1 MSVELITVIF
11 FVSIFAAIMSGFPIA
26 ITLGAVGLII
36 GYFTMGEPVFELMY
50 QRGIIIALNYPL
62 LALPLFVLMGIILAD
77 SGVADGMYN
86 ALSVIL
92 GKLRGGLAVTTVL
105 LGAML
110 AACLGVIT
118 AAVSTLTILAVGPM
132 VRRGYSK
139 SLATGAACA
148 GGVLGILIPP
158 SVMIIIL
165 GPLADISVGQLFMG
179 AFMPGFMLAGLYS
192 TYIIIRALIQPQIA
206 PGVPAEELGV
216 SNLTKLKLLG
226 KGVVPPLMIILSVL
240 GVIFLGIAPPT
251 EAAATGVIASI
262 ALATAY
268 RRLQWDKFKKSLLEA
283 MRVTSFSLCIAFF
296 SIGMVGVFLRI
307 GCGHVVRDIVLSAP
321 GGRWGAFAIIMLV
334 IFLLG
339 FLMSWLPILFI
350 MVPIVFPILP
360 QLGFDEV
367 WFAIM
372 ICVNLQMAFM
382 TPPMAQAI
390 FVCRGTV
397 PKELGVE
404 TGDII
409 RGVFPFVGIIIVGLI
424 LCVIFPQIILWLPNT
439 LVRTGW

>member
-1 MSVELITVIF
+1 MSTEIITLLF
-11 FVSIFAAIMSGFPIA
+11 FVSIIVAIMSGFPIA
-26 ITLGAVGLII
+26 FTLGAVGLII
-36 GYFTMGEPVFELMY
+36 GYFTMGPPVFELMY
-50 QRGIIIALNYPL
+50 QNGIQIALNYPL

-86 ALSVIL
+86 ALSVIM
-92 GKLRGGLAVTTVL
+92 GRIRGGLAVTTVV

-132 VRRGYSK
+132 IRRGYSK

-165 GPLADISVGQLFMG
+165 GPLADISVGKLFMG

-192 TYIIIRALIQPQIA
+192 LYIIIRSFLQPQIA
-206 PGVPAEELGV
+206 PGAPPNELGV
-216 SNLTKLKLLG
+216 SFGTKLKLLG
-226 KGVVPPLMIILSVL
+226 KGVVPPLLIIMSVL

-251 EAAATGVIASI
+251 EAAATGVIASVC
-262 ALATAY
+262 LAVAY
-268 RRLQWDKFKKSLLEA
+268 RRLDITKFKKSLLETL
-283 MRVTSFSLCIAFF
+283 RVTSFSLCIAFF

-307 GCGHVVRDIVLSAP
+307 GCGFVVRDVVLAAP
-321 GGRWGAFAIIMLV
+321 GGRWVAFFIIMFV
-334 IFLLG
+334 IFILG

-350 MVPIVFPILP
+350 MVPIVMPILP
-360 QLGFDEV
+360 ELGFDEV

-372 ICVNLQMAFM
+372 ICVNQQMAFM

-404 TGDII
+404 TSDII
-409 RGVFPFVGIIIVGLI
+409 RGVFPFVGIIIIGLI
-424 LCVIFPQIILWLPNT
+424 LCVIFPQIILWLPNS

>member
-1 MSVELITVIF
+1 MSIELITVIF
-11 FVSIFAAIMSGFPIA
+11 FVSIVAAIMSGFPIA

-36 GYFTMGEPVFELMY
+36 GYFTMGTPVFELMY

-77 SGVADGMYN
+77 SGVADGMYH

-92 GKLRGGLAVTTVL
+92 GRVRGGLAVTTVL

-165 GPLADISVGQLFMG
+165 GPLANISVGKLFMG

-192 TYIIIRALIQPQIA
+192 LYIIIRAFLQPHIA
-206 PGVPAEELGV
+206 PGAPPEEQGV
-216 SNLTKLKLLG
+216 SFGTKLKLLG
-226 KGVVPPLMIILSVL
+226 KGVVPPLLIIMSVL

-251 EAAATGVIASI
+251 EAAATGVIASLG
-262 ALATAY
+262 LAIAY
-268 RRLQWDKFKKSLLEA
+268 RKMTWERLKSTLLQA
-283 MRVTSFSLCIAFF
+283 TRVTSFSLCIAFF

-307 GCGHVVRDIVLSAP
+307 GCGGVVREMVLAAP
-321 GGRWGAFAIIMLV
+321 GGRWGAFSMIMLV

-350 MVPIVFPILP
+350 MIPIVMPILP
-360 QLGFDEV
+360 ALGFDEV

-397 PKELGVE
+397 PKELGIE
-404 TGDII
+404 TSDII
-409 RGVFPFVGIIIVGLI
+409 RGVFPFVGLIIVGLI
-424 LCVIFPQIILWLPNT
+424 LCVIFPNIILWLPNT

>member
-1 MSVELITVIF
+1 MSTELITLIF
-11 FVSIFAAIMSGFPIA
+11 FLAIVIAIMSGFPIA
-26 ITLGAVGLII
+26 FTLGAVGLII
-36 GYFTMGEPVFELMY
+36 GYFTMGTPVFELMY

-86 ALSVIL
+86 ALSVIM
-92 GKLRGGLAVTTVL
+92 GRLRGGLAVTTIL

-118 AAVSTLTILAVGPM
+118 ASVSTLTILAVGPM
-132 VRRGYSK
+132 VKRGYSK

-165 GPLADISVGQLFMG
+165 GPLADISVGKLFMG
-179 AFMPGFMLAGLYS
+179 AFMPGFMLAGLYC
-192 TYIIIRALIQPQIA
+192 TYIIVRAFLQPHIA
-206 PGVPAEELGV
+206 PGAPPEELGV
-216 SNLTKLKLLG
+216 SFRTKIILLA
-226 KGVVPPLMIILSVL
+226 KGVVPPLLIIMSVL

-251 EAAATGVIASI
+251 EAAATGVIASL
-262 ALATAY
+262 ALALAY
-268 RRLQWDKFKKSLLEA
+268 RKMNLKIFKSSLLQA
-283 MRVTSFSLCIAFF
+283 LRVTSFSLCIAFF

-307 GCGHVVRDIVLSAP
+307 GCGFVVRDLVMAAP

-350 MVPIVFPILP
+350 MIPIVMPILP
-360 QLGFDEV
+360 ALGFDEV

-409 RGVFPFVGIIIVGLI
+409 RGVFPFVGLIIIGLI

>member
-1 MSVELITVIF
+1 MSIELITVIF
-11 FVSIFAAIMSGFPIA
+11 FVAII
-26 ITLGAVGLII
+26 
-36 GYFTMGEPVFELMY
+36 
-50 QRGIIIALNYPL
+50 RGIIIALNYPL

-92 GKLRGGLAVTTVL
+92 GRLRGGLAVTTVL
-105 LGAML
+105 IGAML

-139 SLATGAACA
+139 SLATGSACA

-165 GPLADISVGQLFMG
+165 GPLADISVGKLFMG
-179 AFMPGFMLAGLYS
+179 AFMPGFMLAGLYA
-192 TYIIIRALIQPQIA
+192 TYIIVRSFLQPHIA
-206 PGVPAEELGV
+206 PGAPQGELGV
-216 SNLTKLKLLG
+216 SFGTKLKLLG
-226 KGVVPPLMIILSVL
+226 KGVVPPLLIIMSVL

-251 EAAATGVIASI
+251 EAAATGVIASF
-262 ALATAY
+262 ALAVAY
-268 RRLQWDKFKKSLLEA
+268 RKMTWEKLKSCLLQAL
-283 MRVTSFSLCIAFF
+283 RVTSFSLCIAFF

-307 GCGHVVRDIVLSAP
+307 GCGGVVRDLVMAAP
-321 GGRWGAFAIIMLV
+321 GGRWGAFAIIMFV

-350 MVPIVFPILP
+350 MIPIVMPILP
-360 QLGFDEV
+360 ELGFDPV

-404 TGDII
+404 TSDII
-409 RGVFPFVGIIIVGLI
+409 RGVFPFVGLIIIGLF

>member
-1 MSVELITVIF
+1 MSTELITLIF
-11 FVSIFAAIMSGFPIA
+11 FLAIIIAIMSGFPIA
-26 ITLGAVGLII
+26 FTLGAVGLII
-36 GYFTMGEPVFELMY
+36 GYFTMGAPVFELMY

-86 ALSVIL
+86 ALSVIM
-92 GKLRGGLAVTTVL
+92 GRLRGGLAVTTIL

-118 AAVSTLTILAVGPM
+118 ASVSTLTILAVGPM
-132 VRRGYSK
+132 VKRGYSK

-165 GPLADISVGQLFMG
+165 GPLADISVGKLFMG
-179 AFMPGFMLAGLYS
+179 AFMPGFMLAGLYC
-192 TYIIIRALIQPQIA
+192 TYIIVRAFLQPHIA
-206 PGVPAEELGV
+206 PGAPPEELGV
-216 SNLTKLKLLG
+216 SFRTKIILLA
-226 KGVVPPLMIILSVL
+226 KGVVPPLLIIMSVL

-251 EAAATGVIASI
+251 EAAATGVIASL
-262 ALATAY
+262 ALALAY
-268 RRLQWDKFKKSLLEA
+268 RKMNLKIFKSSLLQA
-283 MRVTSFSLCIAFF
+283 LRVTSFSLCIAFF

-307 GCGHVVRDIVLSAP
+307 GCGFVVRDLVMAAP

-350 MVPIVFPILP
+350 MIPIVMPILP
-360 QLGFDEV
+360 ALGFDEV

-404 TGDII
+404 TSDII
-409 RGVFPFVGIIIVGLI
+409 RGVFPFVGLIIIGLI

>member
-1 MSVELITVIF
+1 
-11 FVSIFAAIMSGFPIA
+11 
-26 ITLGAVGLII
+26 
-36 GYFTMGEPVFELMY
+36 
-50 QRGIIIALNYPL
+50 
-62 LALPLFVLMGIILAD
+62 
-77 SGVADGMYN
+77 
-86 ALSVIL
+86 
-92 GKLRGGLAVTTVL
+92 
-105 LGAML
+105 ML

-118 AAVSTLTILAVGPM
+118 AAVSTLTILAVKPM
-132 VRRGYSK
+132 VMRGYSK

-165 GPLADISVGQLFMG
+165 GPLADISVGKLFMG

-192 TYIIIRALIQPQIA
+192 LYIIIRSFLQPSIA
-206 PGVPAEELGV
+206 PGAPPEEQGV
-216 SNLTKLKLLG
+216 SFGTKLKLLG
-226 KGVVPPLMIILSVL
+226 KGVVPPLLIIMSVL

-251 EAAATGVIASI
+251 EAAATGVLASF
-262 ALATAY
+262 ALAVIY
-268 RRLQWDKFKKSLLEA
+268 RKMSWEKFKSSLLQG

-307 GCGHVVRDIVLSAP
+307 GCGGVVRDLVLAAP
-321 GGRWGAFAIIMLV
+321 GGRWGAFSIIMLV

-350 MVPIVFPILP
+350 MIPIVMPILP

-404 TGDII
+404 TSDII
-409 RGVFPFVGIIIVGLI
+409 RGVFPFVGLIIIGLI

-439 LVRTGW
+439 LIRTGW

>member
-1 MSVELITVIF
+1 MSIELITVIF
-11 FVSIFAAIMSGFPIA
+11 FISIVGAIMSGFPIA
-26 ITLGAVGLII
+26 FTLGAVGLII
-36 GYFTMGEPVFELMY
+36 GYFTMGESVFQLMY
-50 QRGIIIALNYPL
+50 QNGYTLALNYPL

-92 GKLRGGLAVTTVL
+92 GRVRGGLAVTTIL

-132 VRRGYSK
+132 IRRGYSK

-165 GPLADISVGQLFMG
+165 GPLADISVGKLFMG

-192 TYIIIRALIQPQIA
+192 LYVIIRSFLQPSIA
-206 PGVPAEELGV
+206 PGAPPEELGV
-216 SNLTKLKLLG
+216 PFLTKMKLLG
-226 KGVVPPLMIILSVL
+226 KGVVPPLLIIMSVL

-251 EAAATGVIASI
+251 EAAATGVIASFC
-262 ALATAY
+262 LAVAY
-268 RRLQWDKFKKSLLEA
+268 RRLSFEKFKKSLLETL
-283 MRVTSFSLCIAFF
+283 RVTSFSLCIAFF

-307 GCGHVVRDIVLSAP
+307 GCGGVVRDVVLAAP
-321 GGRWGAFAIIMLV
+321 GGRWGAFSVIMLV

-350 MVPIVFPILP
+350 MVPIVMPILP
-360 QLGFDEV
+360 ALGFDPV

-404 TGDII
+404 TSDII
-409 RGVFPFVGIIIVGLI
+409 RGVFPFVGLIIVGLI
-424 LCVIFPQIILWLPNT
+424 LCVIFPNIILWLPNT
-439 LVRTGW
+439 LIRKGW

>member
-1 MSVELITVIF
+1 
-11 FVSIFAAIMSGFPIA
+11 MSGFPIA
-26 ITLGAVGLII
+26 FTLGAVGLII
-36 GYFTMGEPVFELMY
+36 GYFTMGAPVFELMY

-86 ALSVIL
+86 ALSVIM
-92 GKLRGGLAVTTVL
+92 GRLRGGLAVTTIL

-118 AAVSTLTILAVGPM
+118 ASVSTLTILAVGPM
-132 VRRGYSK
+132 VKRGYSK

-165 GPLADISVGQLFMG
+165 GPLADISVGKLFMG
-179 AFMPGFMLAGLYS
+179 AFMPGFMLAGLYC
-192 TYIIIRALIQPQIA
+192 TYIIVRAFLQPHIA
-206 PGVPAEELGV
+206 PGAPPEELGV
-216 SNLTKLKLLG
+216 SFRTKIILLA
-226 KGVVPPLMIILSVL
+226 KGVVPPLLIIMSVL

-251 EAAATGVIASI
+251 EAAATGVIASL
-262 ALATAY
+262 ALALAY
-268 RRLQWDKFKKSLLEA
+268 RKMNLKIFKSSLLQA
-283 MRVTSFSLCIAFF
+283 LRVTSFSLCIAFF

-307 GCGHVVRDIVLSAP
+307 GCGFVVRDLVMAAP

-350 MVPIVFPILP
+350 MIPIVMPILP
-360 QLGFDEV
+360 ALGFDEV

-404 TGDII
+404 TSDII
-409 RGVFPFVGIIIVGLI
+409 RGVFPFVGLIIIGLI

>member
-1 MSVELITVIF
+1 MSTELITLIF
-11 FVSIFAAIMSGFPIA
+11 FIAIIGAIMSGFPIA
-26 ITLGAVGLII
+26 FTLGAVGLII
-36 GYFTMGEPVFELMY
+36 GYFSMGPSVFELMY
-50 QRGIIIALNYPL
+50 QNGYNIALNYPL

-92 GKLRGGLAVTTVL
+92 GRLRGGLAVTTVL

-132 VRRGYSK
+132 IRRGYSK

-165 GPLADISVGQLFMG
+165 GPLADISVGKLFMG

-192 TYIIIRALIQPQIA
+192 IYIMIRAFLQPQIA
-206 PGVPAEELGV
+206 PGAPPDELGV
-216 SNLTKLKLLG
+216 SFGTKLKLLG
-226 KGVVPPLMIILSVL
+226 KGVVPPLLIIMSVL

-262 ALATAY
+262 CLAVAY
-268 RRLQWDKFKKSLLEA
+268 RRLSIEKFKKSLLETL
-283 MRVTSFSLCIAFF
+283 RVTSFSLCIAFF

-307 GCGHVVRDIVLSAP
+307 GCGQVIRNVVLAAP
-321 GGRWGAFAIIMLV
+321 GGRWGAFGVIMFV
-334 IFLLG
+334 IFILG

-350 MVPIVFPILP
+350 MVPIVMPIIP
-360 QLGFDEV
+360 QLGFDV
-367 WFAIM
+367 TWFAIM
-372 ICVNLQMAFM
+372 ICVNLQTAFM

-404 TGDII
+404 TSDII
-409 RGVFPFVGIIIVGLI
+409 RGVFPFVGIIVIGLI
-424 LCVIFPQIILWLPNT
+424 LCIIFPQIIMWLPNT

>member
-1 MSVELITVIF
+1 MSTELITLIF
-11 FVSIFAAIMSGFPIA
+11 FLAIIIAIMSGFPIA
-26 ITLGAVGLII
+26 FTLGAVGLII
-36 GYFTMGEPVFELMY
+36 GYFTMGAPVFELMY

-86 ALSVIL
+86 ALSVIM
-92 GKLRGGLAVTTVL
+92 GRLRGGLAVTTIL

-118 AAVSTLTILAVGPM
+118 ASVSTLTILAVGPM
-132 VRRGYSK
+132 VKRGYSK

-165 GPLADISVGQLFMG
+165 GPLADISVGKLFMG
-179 AFMPGFMLAGLYS
+179 AFMPGFMLAGLYC
-192 TYIIIRALIQPQIA
+192 TYIIVRAFLQPHIA
-206 PGVPAEELGV
+206 PGAPPEELGV
-216 SNLTKLKLLG
+216 SFRTKIILLA
-226 KGVVPPLMIILSVL
+226 KGVVPPLLIIMSVL

-251 EAAATGVIASI
+251 EAAATGVIASL
-262 ALATAY
+262 ALALAY
-268 RRLQWDKFKKSLLEA
+268 RKMNLKIFKSSLLQA
-283 MRVTSFSLCIAFF
+283 LRVTSFSLCIAFF

-307 GCGHVVRDIVLSAP
+307 GCGFVVRDLVMAAP

-350 MVPIVFPILP
+350 MIPIVMPILP
-360 QLGFDEV
+360 ALGFDEV

-409 RGVFPFVGIIIVGLI
+409 RGVFPFVGLIIIGLI

>member
-1 MSVELITVIF
+1 MSIELITLVF
-11 FVSIFAAIMSGFPIA
+11 FVSIIAAIMSGFPVA

-36 GYFTMGEPVFELMY
+36 GYFTMGAPVFELMY
-50 QRGIIIALNYPL
+50 QRGFIIALNYPL

-86 ALSVIL
+86 ALSVIM
-92 GKLRGGLAVTTVL
+92 GRVRGGLAVTTVL

-165 GPLADISVGQLFMG
+165 GPLADISVGKLFMG
-179 AFMPGFMLAGLYS
+179 AFIPGFMLAGLYA
-192 TYIIIRALIQPQIA
+192 TYIIVRSFLQPNIA
-206 PGVPAEELGV
+206 PAAPADEQGV
-216 SNLTKLKLLG
+216 SFGVKLKLLG
-226 KGVVPPLMIILSVL
+226 KGVVPPFLIIMSVL

-251 EAAATGVIASI
+251 EAAATGVIASL
-262 ALATAY
+262 ALAVAY
-268 RRLQWDKFKKSLLEA
+268 RKMSWKKFKSSLLQG

-307 GCGHVVRDIVLSAP
+307 GCGGVVRDLVMAAP
-321 GGRWGAFAIIMLV
+321 GGRWGAFAIIMFV
-334 IFLLG
+334 IFILG

-350 MVPIVFPILP
+350 MIPIVMPILP
-360 QLGFDEV
+360 ELGFDEV

-372 ICVNLQMAFM
+372 ICINLQMAFM

-404 TGDII
+404 TSDII
-409 RGVFPFVGIIIVGLI
+409 RGVFPFVGLIIIGLI